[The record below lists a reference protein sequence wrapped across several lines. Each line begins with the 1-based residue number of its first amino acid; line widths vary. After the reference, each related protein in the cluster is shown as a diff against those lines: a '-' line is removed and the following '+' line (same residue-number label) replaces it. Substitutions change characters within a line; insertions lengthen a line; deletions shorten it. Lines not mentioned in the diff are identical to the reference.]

1 MKKSIIYIIII
12 FFVTCICSCAGTI
25 EKTWTVTE
33 FNKPH
38 KFSINAEEG
47 QTVSSA
53 ITYIRGDFTGTL
65 YLSTVEKD
73 STMRF
78 TKDNLPEN
86 GIMADFYGGTFTI
99 FLAKSDAKGEI
110 EIEIEAFYY

>member
-1 MKKSIIYIIII
+1 MLA
-12 FFVTCICSCAGTI
+12 TCFCSCTGTI

-33 FNKPH
+33 FNQPH

-53 ITYIRGDFTGTL
+53 ITYIKGDFTGTL
-65 YLSTVEKD
+65 YLSAVEND
-73 STMRF
+73 STMQF
-78 TKDNLPEN
+78 KQDNLPEN

-110 EIEIEAFYY
+110 EVKIKASYY